1 MSYNLRMQADT
12 TPNIFPIAGV
22 VFAWAMPKTGK
33 GYEIPLFEIAH
44 AIEDPDLSIWLH
56 LNLSSSQVQRWL
68 EKTSLVP
75 ERVVEMIE
83 EGVTLSRMERI
94 EKLDDCLVMVMNDFH
109 QEFGEDQVD
118 GSLGTLWA
126 IVTPKLMISL
136 RNNPLKTTDKLRYDL
151 RSGEINPSSAIELFH
166 ELLDLRAE
174 QLRTLLVHLSAD
186 MDVLEEKLLKG
197 KEFPEH
203 ESLGRIRIQC
213 SRLRRQFSPE
223 LIALHRLLKRL
234 PYWFTDENK
243 SRLTD
248 DLDLLSY
255 LVQDISS
262 LYDRAKVLQDEQA
275 AHVAEFNAKNLQVLS
290 VMTVIFLPMTLI
302 SGIMGM
308 NMEDLPGLKG
318 SFFEVMVVMSIAGGA
333 VYGALK
339 LKRII

>member
-1 MSYNLRMQADT
+1 MQTDIT
-12 TPNIFPIAGV
+12 SNTFPIAGV

-33 GYEIPLFEIAH
+33 GYEIPLFEIAQS
-44 AIEDPDLSIWLH
+44 IEDPDLSIWLH
-56 LNLSSSQVQRWL
+56 LNLSNSQVQRWL

-75 ERVVEMIE
+75 ERVVDMIE
-83 EGVTLSRMERI
+83 EGVNLSRMERI

-109 QEFGEDQVD
+109 QEFGEELLD

-126 IVTPKLMISL
+126 IITPRLMISL
-136 RNNPLKTTDKLRYDL
+136 RNHPLRTTDRLRYDL
-151 RSGEINPSSAIELFH
+151 RNSHINPSSAIELLH
-166 ELLDLRAE
+166 ELLDLRTE
-174 QLRTLLVHLSAD
+174 QLRTLLVNLSED
-186 MDVLEEKLLKG
+186 MDILEENLLKG

-213 SRLRRQFSPE
+213 SRLRRHFSPE

-234 PYWFTDENK
+234 PYWFSDENK

-302 SGIMGM
+302 TGIMGM
-308 NMEDLPGLKG
+308 NMEDLPGLRG
-318 SFFEVMVVMSIAGGA
+318 SFFEVMVLMSIAGGA

-339 LKRII
+339 MKRIV